1 MELHSIVFPSPE
13 FSHDIEDHKEEL
25 IFIPKIKSYE
35 DEKEEVLGYIPCL
48 ILESK
53 KKNLISKNFMVYFH
67 GNAEDI
73 FYAREIAER
82 IRHNLAVSSILNFY
96 HITNR

>member
-13 FSHDIEDHKEEL
+13 FCHDLEDHKDEL
-25 IFIPKIKSYE
+25 VYIPKIKSYT
-35 DEKEEVLGYIPCL
+35 DEKEEVTGYIPCL

-53 KKNLISKNFMVYFH
+53 KKNLMSKNFMIYFH

-73 FYAREIAER
+73 FYAKEIADR
-82 IRHNLAVSSILNFY
+82 IRHNLAVSWFY
-96 HITNR
+96 NK